1 MSKHWGAI
9 KWVMNLKSNIIVS
22 NYDISSNSPF
32 IKKRPAKRGF
42 LGRKYFAKYSLQFK
56 VQIHAC
62 HRLVW
67 VDLYKAWSKSFR
79 K

>member
-9 KWVMNLKSNIIVS
+9 KWVMNLKSNIIGS

-42 LGRKYFAKYSLQFK
+42 LGRKYFAKYSL
-56 VQIHAC
+56 
-62 HRLVW
+62 
-67 VDLYKAWSKSFR
+67 
-79 K
+79 